1 MNEQQELG
9 PQSVT
14 GLEVEPRS
22 EWTPKR
28 APGSPPHDCGAD
40 RNDRGTSSPSRGEE
54 ANIQEEIIRALQ
66 ADIKDLK
73 CDEMEGLI
81 HQMLDQERELPQGQD
96 ITESQGNW
104 YNPWTAK
111 ISRLTD
117 YNRQRFISWCLRGQQ
132 QAQELLNLEA
142 EAL

>member
-1 MNEQQELG
+1 MQELG
-9 PQSVT
+9 PQ
-14 GLEVEPRS
+14 GIAGPEIDPRS

-28 APGSPPHDCGAD
+28 TPGPLPHDRSAD
-40 RNDRGTSSPSRGEE
+40 RNDRGTSSTGRGEE
-54 ANIQEEIIRALQ
+54 TKIQEEIIRALQ

-104 YNPWTAK
+104 YHPWTAK